1 MKMKARRLLAF
12 LLTAVMTFTLL
23 APVQADDLTAGETAP
38 AATVESVTLPV
49 SEKIELN
56 SDAAGDSQWQI
67 RAGDDL
73 WVDISG
79 ADEATLQLSYSM
91 VANLLTDGTA
101 AVRCK
106 TTNGDQVS
114 YGSEYQ
120 VTVDF
125 DAVPQFE
132 PAPQPDPAS
141 LVISEA
147 QAVPQDT
154 AETPAEDAGEPEQVN
169 ESEAAILQAEEAMQ
183 AAEEALLAAE
193 GVATS
198 ESAMTDEQ
206 LAALEEARANYEA
219 AKAAY
224 DEAVAAST
232 SSQVAPMMAA
242 APAAPQ
248 NEGDPEVKPECVIQI
263 NYVFSDGDT
272 AATSWS
278 AQYLTGD
285 LVDAITVNS
294 PEVLGYEPSI
304 EAIDLTS
311 IDTDNLPEGVTASG
325 TGTLKDGIITGDVT
339 FTVTYYPA
347 DVNYTVEYYY
357 QNLDD
362 DNYTLESS
370 VVQTGKTESIVGG
383 NLAPEVEG
391 FVALLYDENTRIA
404 ADGSTVVEI
413 YYDRKY
419 YLMTFDL
426 GGGYGVEPIYA
437 RYGTPIEVG
446 TPMRPGYTFT
456 EWQLNGESAVLPVTM
471 PAENRNYV
479 AQWQAAD
486 QAKVTLVFW
495 GENANDE
502 QYSYLSSQEIFA
514 KPGEEYTYDLAKPIC
529 GLEEHTH
536 TEESC
541 GVGNCTHTQHDVGC
555 YSAERYTLRETDRPN
570 QDLTDHGNGIWY
582 YDTTEEGFFGTKTER
597 HWYLQIGNTWYCA
610 YRERLIIGGYV
621 KEDTQEITYNCQ
633 HQHTDACYS
642 CGKQEH
648 THTDSCYQNV
658 EGIDTRLWR
667 FVRSDTVTVAADG
680 SSIVNVYF
688 DRTEFTMQFGKPGRY
703 SDPDFYGTI
712 KAKWGANIGNQFK
725 EMCQTAGTYMWSTD
739 PQNASSPWTGYW
751 EIMPQ
756 ENRTYYANE
765 GGSGSSTAYYYTQNL
780 NGQYE
785 LLTSVEVNDYGL
797 GVSVEDMY
805 SLKGFT
811 LNEWLSSKEHDN
823 FNGAKFYYDRNSYT
837 LKFFNNGQELSEY
850 EKTLKYEEPLK
861 EYYFVPEY
869 PSNLE
874 PGAYEFGGWYNAPY
888 FTEDSRVDFD
898 SDIMPANDLMLY
910 ANWVPVD
917 HDVSFHL
924 DYTEDGL
931 GEQVGITQTVAH
943 GSTVQEGI
951 PTESDLRDAE
961 GGKYQNA
968 GYTFVGWFYR
978 DENDVEKAF
987 IPTTMP
993 VNRDLDLYA
1002 KWSSN
1007 VLKPYVIRYF
1017 TYDAEGN
1024 KVYIADDTTGSA
1036 LAGTTKTFEAK
1047 GGSQLDAGYQEG
1059 YFPLIPSHSLTI
1071 DINDDNET
1079 PQTNYFEFEYV
1090 ARKFVGYTVRYVD
1103 EAGKDLAD
1111 PYVAASTSAVVT
1123 ETYQFISGYMPDAY
1137 QKRLVLTPAP
1147 EDIQEDDRLA
1157 WEQKNN
1163 VIKFV
1168 YHTDNVHAIV
1178 HVEHYIQNIEGEE
1191 YTLYDENDYMDAVIG
1206 NNHVEDV
1213 LAIPGFAFAS
1223 SKTEPD
1229 EATYDAETGSVTIK
1243 VTAGGLVLK
1252 LYYDREM
1259 YPYEFRYLEQG
1270 TETELHEPKG
1280 DNARYQAQVSETA
1293 LNIPGYTCVTSS
1305 PQSMIIA
1312 VEEGGVADNNVRT
1325 FYYTENE
1332 ATIHYVAV
1340 GPEGA
1345 TDFGNVSPASE
1356 SVKVFTG
1363 AAQGSTPTA
1372 GEGYRFVGWFTDE
1385 ECTQP
1390 ANTAWVNADTNTL
1403 TPQRAKNYADEGEEE
1418 KLGFE
1423 DGVTYYAKFEAD
1435 TAPLTITKTINDPNY
1450 GGAPFLFHITNG
1462 DGFSMDVLVPGN
1474 GSVTINDLQVGETY
1488 TVTEDESWA
1497 WRYSVTGENLVTIEA
1512 SGSAVTF
1519 TNTIDN
1525 DKWFDHTTSAEN
1537 QWSNGEV
1544 SQVAKSEN
1552 E

>member
-49 SEKIELN
+49 SEKVELN

-79 ADEATLQLSYSM
+79 ADEPTLQLSYSM
-91 VANLLTDGTA
+91 VASLLTDGTA

-106 TTNGDQVS
+106 TTNGDQVT
-114 YGSEYQ
+114 YGEEYQ

-132 PAPQPDPAS
+132 PAQQPDPAT

-154 AETPAEDAGEPEQVN
+154 AETSAEDSGETEQVN
-169 ESEAAILQAEEAMQ
+169 ESEVAILQAEEAMQ

-263 NYVFSDGDT
+263 NYVFTDGDT

-437 RYGTPIEVG
+437 RYGTPIEVD

-456 EWQLNGESAVLPVTM
+456 EWQLNGKSAVLPVTM

-514 KPGEEYTYDLAKPIC
+514 KPGEEYTYDPAKPIC

-536 TEESC
+536 TEECINCIHPQHDINCYHTSDGSSLIQETPHEDKLDELEDMGDGIWRYQTGFIIHTNHWYVLID
-541 GVGNCTHTQHDVGC
+541 GVYYRASSGNEQRITFQCTHPSHTAEC
-555 YSAERYTLRETDRPN
+555 Y
-570 QDLTDHGNGIWY
+570 
-582 YDTTEEGFFGTKTER
+582 
-597 HWYLQIGNTWYCA
+597 
-610 YRERLIIGGYV
+610 V
-621 KEDTQEITYNCQ
+621 
-633 HQHTDACYS
+633 

-688 DRTEFTMQFGKPGRY
+688 DRTEFTMQFGKPGRNP
-703 SDPDFYGTI
+703 DPDFYGAI

-725 EMCQTAGTYMWSTD
+725 EMCQTAGTYMWSDD
-739 PQNASSPWTGYW
+739 PWSASSPWTGYW

-780 NGQYE
+780 NGQYV
-785 LLTSVEVNDYGL
+785 LLTPVKVNGYGL

-805 SLKGFT
+805 TLKGFT
-811 LNEWLSSKEHDN
+811 LNERLSAKEHDS
-823 FNGAKFYYDRNSYT
+823 FDGAKFYYDRNSYT
-837 LKFFNNGQELSEY
+837 LKFFNNGQELTEQ
-850 EKTLKYEEPLK
+850 EKKLKYEEPLK
-861 EYYFVPEY
+861 EYYFEPEY

-931 GEQVGITQTVAH
+931 GEQVGTTQTVAH

-961 GGKYQNA
+961 SGKYQNA

-978 DENDVEKAF
+978 DGNDVEKAF

-1103 EAGKDLAD
+1103 EAGKDLAA

-1147 EDIQEDDRLA
+1147 KDIQEDDRLA

-1191 YTLYDENDYMDAVIG
+1191 YILYDENDYMDAVIG

-1435 TAPLTITKTINDPNY
+1435 TAPLTITKSINDSNY
-1450 GGAPFLFHITNG
+1450 DGAPFLFHITG
-1462 DGFSMDVLVPGN
+1462 DDGVNMDVLVPGN
-1474 GSVTINDLQVGETY
+1474 GRVTINDLQVGETY
-1488 TVTEDESWA
+1488 TVTEDENWA
-1497 WRYSVTGENLVTIEA
+1497 WRYTVATENDEKPDLAGCQVTITA
-1512 SGSAVTF
+1512 NGS
-1519 TNTIDN
+1519 TIIFSNKADN
-1525 DKWFDHTTSAEN
+1525 NKWFDHTTSAEN
-1537 QWSNGEV
+1537 QWGDGKISRVGE
-1544 SQVAKSEN
+1544 EN
-1552 E
+1552 Q